1 MEELA
6 ELKNNI
12 LTGKYADALA
22 IIDELEEM
30 SRRDII
36 RKIESY
42 LIRLLAHLIKNQLEQ
57 RFTNSWIASIRDSI
71 RQIGKLNRMGK
82 NSYYIKPEDWESYLE
97 EAIEAA
103 IDDAA
108 IEVFGGTL
116 KPSTVSARVNRGQI
130 IAIAFNLLEFTYGVS
145 GKELSD
151 RVNLVLETL
160 PGAEESL

>member
-6 ELKNNI
+6 ELRNKI
-12 LTGKYADALA
+12 IAGRYSDALA

-42 LIRLLAHLIKNQLEQ
+42 LVRLLAHLIKNQLEA
-57 RFTNSWIASIRDSI
+57 RLTNSWIASIRDSV
-71 RQIGKLNRMGK
+71 RQIGKLNQRSK
-82 NSYYIKPEDWESYLE
+82 NSYYIKQQDWQPYLE

-108 IEVFGGTL
+108 VEVFDGTL
-116 KPSTVSARVNRGQI
+116 KPSIVSARVNREPI
-130 IAIAFNLLEFTYGVS
+130 SAIALNLLEFTYDVS
-145 GKELSD
+145 GKQLSEK
-151 RVNLVLETL
+151 VNTVLESL
-160 PGAEESL
+160 PGGEKL